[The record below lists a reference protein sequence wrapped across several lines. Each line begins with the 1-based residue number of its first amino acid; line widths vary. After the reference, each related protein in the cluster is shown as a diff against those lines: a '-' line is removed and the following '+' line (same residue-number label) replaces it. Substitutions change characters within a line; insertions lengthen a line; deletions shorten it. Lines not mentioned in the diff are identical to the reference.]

1 MRKKICFFSGDIT
14 RSGGTERV
22 AVQLA
27 NALWKEEIYDICFLS
42 LTEQQKETFY
52 PLNKDIKRYRL
63 GEKWISPGPGY
74 LPLIGKLRKFL
85 KQQQM
90 DVIIDIDIVLDVLAI
105 PATRWRKT
113 KVVSWEHFTADFEL
127 SVLYRK
133 LILQYSVKRSDHIVV
148 LTDGDKEEY
157 RKRLGRTTAI
167 SRIYN
172 PAAFELKKETKT
184 EQKKIILS
192 VGRLVPEKGIE
203 YIKKVSAQILERYP
217 DWRWLLLGDGI
228 ERENLEK
235 FIIENHLQNRLILKG
250 NVSNVDDYLR
260 QASIF
265 VVTSKYEGLG
275 LSMLEARAMKVP
287 CVCFDVKM
295 GPRELIHHEKDG
307 YLVSPFDCDDMVRK
321 IERLIND
328 PKLRSQFAEN
338 AFLCMDAF
346 EEKKITN
353 QWIDILEML

>member
-27 NALWKEEIYDICFLS
+27 NALWEEDIYDICFLS
-42 LTEQQKETFY
+42 LTEQQKDTFY
-52 PLNKDIKRYRL
+52 PLNMDIRRYRL

-85 KQQQM
+85 KEQRI
-90 DVIIDIDIVLDVLAI
+90 DIIIDIDIVLDVLSI

-133 LILQYSVKRSDHIVV
+133 LILKYSVKKSDYVVV

-157 RKRLGRTTAI
+157 QKRLGRTTAI

-172 PAAFELKKETKT
+172 PVAFELKKETET

-192 VGRLVPEKGIE
+192 VGRLAPEKGIE
-203 YIKKVSAQILERYP
+203 YIKKVSVQILERYP

-235 FIIENHLQNRLILKG
+235 FIIENHLQNRLVLKG
-250 NVSNVDDYLR
+250 NVSNVDEYLR

-307 YLVSPFDCDDMVRK
+307 YLVSPFDCDDMVGK
-321 IERLIND
+321 IEMLIND

-346 EEKKITN
+346 EEKKITK
-353 QWIDILEML
+353 QWIDIIEML